1 MRESRAHTE
10 KSLVRLRGEGSKGE
24 KERQVERIVGE
35 RVRRAGK
42 RKPLERVEREERQ
55 GRGQT
60 AKREERRK
68 KKNRKKKKVS
78 PPKNVKQAIVTFMQA
93 QLTCQAMSAVWRV
106 TPPRTDERCF
116 LLGKDSGTTLYT
128 LQIGAFGIHRY
139 KNGTATSDGHGQAS

>member
-55 GRGQT
+55 GRG
-60 AKREERRK
+60 ANRKKRRK
-68 KKNRKKKKVS
+68 KEKEKQKEKEGFPAKECEASHRDVHAGAIDLSGHVS
-78 PPKNVKQAIVTFMQA
+78 
-93 QLTCQAMSAVWRV
+93 RV
-106 TPPRTDERCF
+106 AR
-116 LLGKDSGTTLYT
+116 DS
-128 LQIGAFGIHRY
+128 
-139 KNGTATSDGHGQAS
+139 TAYR